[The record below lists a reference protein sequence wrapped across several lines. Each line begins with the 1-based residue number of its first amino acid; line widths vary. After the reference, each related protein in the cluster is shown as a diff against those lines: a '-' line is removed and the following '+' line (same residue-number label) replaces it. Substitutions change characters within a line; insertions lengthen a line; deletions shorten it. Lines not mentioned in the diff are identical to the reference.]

1 MFAVEHNVSFN
12 AITHLTRLIKET
24 SKHPK
29 VVSTIKCGRTK
40 ATDIVTNRFGPQQ
53 QEELATVLRKQLFSI
68 ILDETT
74 DVSSVKS
81 LAVTV
86 RYHNGSKVITQ
97 FLCLIEVPEATADI
111 LFAVLMSKLKDLKI
125 PVKNI
130 IGYGAD
136 NANVMMGSIS
146 GLKAKFKEILP
157 NIFVMGCICHS
168 LDLCSSAAA
177 KQLPKSVEQF
187 VHDIYNHFA
196 HSSKRKH
203 NFVKYQ
209 EFCDVHKHAILR
221 PCDTRWLSL
230 KVKFTKK

>member
-111 LFAVLMSKLKDLKI
+111 LFAVLMSKFKDLKI
-125 PVKNI
+125 PVKN
-130 IGYGAD
+130 
-136 NANVMMGSIS
+136 
-146 GLKAKFKEILP
+146 
-157 NIFVMGCICHS
+157 H
-168 LDLCSSAAA
+168 
-177 KQLPKSVEQF
+177 
-187 VHDIYNHFA
+187 H
-196 HSSKRKH
+196 
-203 NFVKYQ
+203 
-209 EFCDVHKHAILR
+209 
-221 PCDTRWLSL
+221 WLWG
-230 KVKFTKK
+230 